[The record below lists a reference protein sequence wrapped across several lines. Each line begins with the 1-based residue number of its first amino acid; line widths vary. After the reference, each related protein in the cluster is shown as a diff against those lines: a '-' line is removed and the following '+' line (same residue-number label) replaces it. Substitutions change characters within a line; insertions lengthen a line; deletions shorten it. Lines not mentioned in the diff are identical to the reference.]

1 MPLDVN
7 LYRKLSIRGKIL
19 ALLII
24 LLAVSTTIVGWTA
37 YYNSEKSIRHIV
49 EQELI
54 NSVQQVV
61 QQINLIL
68 AIYTSNELAGKMN
81 YVLTSE
87 KSSFKQQ
94 GYNVKTFLLDEKG
107 ECINLRQQV
116 LGDDFKN
123 SGFTEK
129 DYMTMIKSREPL

>member
-116 LGDDFKN
+116 LGDDFKK
-123 SGFTEK
+123 SGFTEQ
-129 DYMTMIKSREPL
+129 DYMAMIKSREPL